1 MYERLFLDFSK
12 SEYTLQELEEHL
24 WHNGYTYG
32 FTKEYHE
39 GYGRTVL
46 YTFED
51 EVYEIMTILNDR
63 NIKYM
68 RRKPVKNIPRQ
79 QKGKVEY
86 I

>member
-12 SEYTLQELEEHL
+12 SEYTLEELEEHL

-32 FTKEYHE
+32 FTREILN
-39 GYGRTVL
+39 GVARIVL

-51 EVYEIMTILNDR
+51 EVYEIITILYDR

-68 RRKPVKNIPRQ
+68 RRRAVKNIPRQ
-79 QKGKVEY
+79 CKGKVEY

>member
-12 SEYTLQELEEHL
+12 SEYTLEELEEHL

-32 FTKEYHE
+32 FTREFLN
-39 GYGRTVL
+39 GVARIVL

-51 EVYEIMTILNDR
+51 EVYEIITILNDR

-68 RRKPVKNIPRQ
+68 RRRAVKNIPRQ
-79 QKGKVEY
+79 SRGKVEY